1 MPNITSDFQTIV
13 QSSSHLKKKD
23 TKNNTGPQ
31 EKHPTYDIFTK
42 EAYRIYQH
50 IDSLSRFLVS
60 IRRAYL
66 NSDSRK
72 SRYTGASNKDNNKN
86 NKATDSNPA
95 NSLFAMFPTNITH
108 LTDRERDE
116 IDFQAKLIIRR
127 CMDRVNELEEAEQL
141 RKDQAAATTARRFA
155 QFLNQVVPGATSG
168 GETED
173 ILAIHRS
180 NMIWLL
186 NKLLMDVSKLQKGQ
200 QEIRLT
206 RELEKSENH
215 LFNNS
220 SSLLSTTATDT
231 AAAAT
236 ESPSSSSSP
245 LLGSNWKAT
254 KSTITADTQLSSSAA
269 ATTTTG
275 WMADVDEDM
284 DAFEQQLSQE
294 QMQQLE
300 KENESMLEEMN
311 TTLNQVRQAE
321 KALLEISTLQS
332 QLTNHLAVQTM
343 QTDRLYGDSL
353 ATTERVEQGNSQ
365 LMQAKERNRG
375 TRKFMLIFLF
385 GASLVLLFLDWYS

>member
-23 TKNNTGPQ
+23 TKNNAGQQ

-72 SRYTGASNKDNNKN
+72 SRYAGVGNKSNNKSD
-86 NKATDSNPA
+86 KATDSNPA

-168 GETED
+168 GEAED

-206 RELEKSENH
+206 RDLEKSENH

-220 SSLLSTTATDT
+220 TSLLSTTATDT
-231 AAAAT
+231 AAEPPT
-236 ESPSSSSSP
+236 SSSSSSSP

-254 KSTITADTQLSSSAA
+254 KSTITADTPLSSSATA
-269 ATTTTG
+269 TTG

-353 ATTERVEQGNSQ
+353 ATTERVEQGNLQ